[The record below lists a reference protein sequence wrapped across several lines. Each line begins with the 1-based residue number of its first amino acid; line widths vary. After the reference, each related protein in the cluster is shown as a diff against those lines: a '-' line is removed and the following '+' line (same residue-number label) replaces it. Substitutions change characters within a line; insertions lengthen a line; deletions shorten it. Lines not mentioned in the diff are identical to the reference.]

1 MEKNKIRNLN
11 IKTKLK
17 ALLLSGVTLLTGIS
31 CGKSDVKA
39 PEKDNSIVIEAETN
53 TKTTKNTIESTVDNM
68 IAEKE
73 TQENN
78 TNDYV
83 ENYNYENEEN
93 NYVEDETNIE
103 ATEIKTEE
111 KTENKI
117 EAPSKVYEEEIVMPK
132 KGASM
137 TPSTNH
143 TTTKIKNSD
152 IKITTTKAHTQH
164 PTTTKKVTT
173 QRHTTAKPTTVKIT
187 TTKPVTTTVRVTE
200 PPVVT
205 EPPRTDYN
213 KYDLLSGDPA
223 VAAKA
228 FEKLSSELRDELYSY
243 YIVRG
248 EWGVTNGADQAK
260 VILAVLNYNQ
270 GISPEALASD
280 EALGKF
286 SKEDLITNRAAIN
299 LPYTQNLYQN
309 RVNFS
314 KYVIDDEFA
323 NRLNQITNEYIDWK
337 NGNGEAL
344 NADLDK
350 YCENCDVF
358 NTENVSNFVEF
369 YILCNIDSETFGE
382 DMNEDGKELDIFD
395 EKVLTP
401 MYQNYE
407 QYKGRS
413 YSR

>member
-39 PEKDNSIVIEAETN
+39 PEKDNSIAIEAETN

-103 ATEIKTEE
+103 TTETKTEE

-152 IKITTTKAHTQH
+152 IKITTTRAHTQH

-173 QRHTTAKPTTVKIT
+173 QRHTTVKIT

-200 PPVVT
+200 PPVT
-205 EPPRTDYN
+205 QPPTIPYERREYN
-213 KYDLLSGDPA
+213 KYDLMSDDPN
-223 VAAKA
+223 VALFAHKNLTNQLG
-228 FEKLSSELRDELYSY
+228 KELFNGYLHETEYGVSMGYEEAGAL
-243 YIVRG
+243 IV
-248 EWGVTNGADQAK
+248 A
-260 VILAVLNYNQ
+260 LNYNQ
-270 GISPEALASD
+270 PLNI
-280 EALGKF
+280 EALGNIYNYE
-286 SKEDLITNRAAIN
+286 SKEDFIKLTDNMN
-299 LPYTQNLYQN
+299 LASYQCMYN
-309 RVNFS
+309 SRVDFT
-314 KYVIDDEFA
+314 KYVIDEDFA
-323 NRLNQITNEYIDWK
+323 NYLNMVSEQCFNYENGDIDPLLNEIDNYFK
-337 NGNGEAL
+337 YNSDGIDNYAKYYFMCNEKSIADYCTPEEMEEARRMFV
-344 NADLDK
+344 D
-350 YCENCDVF
+350 
-358 NTENVSNFVEF
+358 NVSS
-369 YILCNIDSETFGE
+369 YIYDKFEPHKSKTLA
-382 DMNEDGKELDIFD
+382 
-395 EKVLTP
+395 
-401 MYQNYE
+401 
-407 QYKGRS
+407 R
-413 YSR
+413 

>member
-39 PEKDNSIVIEAETN
+39 PEKDNSIAIEAETN

-103 ATEIKTEE
+103 TTETKTEE

-173 QRHTTAKPTTVKIT
+173 TQRHTTA
-187 TTKPVTTTVRVTE
+187 KPVTTTVRVTE
-200 PPVVT
+200 PPVT
-205 EPPRTDYN
+205 QPPTIPYENRTYT
-213 KYDLLSGDPA
+213 KYDLMSDDPNVALFAHKNLAFQLGNELFNGYLHETSYGTTSGHA
-223 VAAKA
+223 EAGALIVA
-228 FEKLSSELRDELYSY
+228 
-243 YIVRG
+243 
-248 EWGVTNGADQAK
+248 
-260 VILAVLNYNQ
+260 LNYNQ
-270 GISPEALASD
+270 PLNID
-280 EALGKF
+280 ALGNRYNYE
-286 SKEDLITNRAAIN
+286 SKEDFIKLTDNMDLAS
-299 LPYTQNLYQN
+299 YQCMYN
-309 RVNFS
+309 SRVDFT
-314 KYVIDDEFA
+314 KYVIDEDFA
-323 NRLNQITNEYIDWK
+323 NYLNMVSEQCINFVNGDEEPLLNEINNYFDNVYNGIDNYAK
-337 NGNGEAL
+337 YYFMYNVKSRADYCTPEEMEEARRMFV
-344 NADLDK
+344 D
-350 YCENCDVF
+350 
-358 NTENVSNFVEF
+358 NVSS
-369 YILCNIDSETFGE
+369 YIYDKFEPHKSKTLA
-382 DMNEDGKELDIFD
+382 
-395 EKVLTP
+395 
-401 MYQNYE
+401 
-407 QYKGRS
+407 R
-413 YSR
+413 

>member
-39 PEKDNSIVIEAETN
+39 PEKDNSIAIEAETN

-103 ATEIKTEE
+103 TTETKTEE

-152 IKITTTKAHTQH
+152 IKITTTRAHTQH

-173 QRHTTAKPTTVKIT
+173 QRHTTVKIT

-228 FEKLSSELRDELYSY
+228 LEKLSEELWQELYDG
-243 YIVRG
+243 RG
-248 EWGVTNGADQAK
+248 INRGYLSNGRAESK
-260 VILAVLNYNQ
+260 VAIAILNY
-270 GISPEALASD
+270 GSISPETLARD
-280 EALGKF
+280 EALGNY
-286 SKEDLITNRAAIN
+286 SEEDLITYSHALDFEVVEQIVG
-299 LPYTQNLYQN
+299 T
-309 RVNFS
+309 RVDFT
-314 KYVIDDEFA
+314 KYMLDEDFA
-323 NRLNQITNEYIDWK
+323 NLINRTNAAWIDCENGDKEEYLNITNDYYENYYGDNLIKDYYMTLAGASREGASAQKMETLYNLMDEYD
-337 NGNGEAL
+337 N
-344 NADLDK
+344 
-350 YCENCDVF
+350 
-358 NTENVSNFVEF
+358 
-369 YILCNIDSETFGE
+369 NIV
-382 DMNEDGKELDIFD
+382 K
-395 EKVLTP
+395 P
-401 MYQNYE
+401 MYNNYA
-407 QYKGRS
+407 QYIGNS
-413 YSR
+413 YRK

>member
-1 MEKNKIRNLN
+1 MEKNKIRNIN

-103 ATEIKTEE
+103 TTEIKTEE

-228 FEKLSSELRDELYSY
+228 FEKLSSELENELY
-243 YIVRG
+243 RG
-248 EWGVTNGADQAK
+248 YAIYRNNESNPYEESKAA
-260 VILAVLNYNQ
+260 IAILNY
-270 GISPEALASD
+270 GSISPEALAYD
-280 EALGKF
+280 IALG
-286 SKEDLITNRAAIN
+286 SYSEEDLIKYSHALDFAAVEKVTGARIDFN
-299 LPYTQNLYQN
+299 KYVLDEEFANYIN
-309 RVNFS
+309 RVNNAW
-314 KYVIDDEFA
+314 IDYENGNEDEFINIVDEYNE
-323 NRLNQITNEYIDWK
+323 NRSGSEYIK
-337 NGNGEAL
+337 NYFILL
-344 NADLDK
+344 NISRRHDYNANEEYTAVYSDTCHYED
-350 YCENCDVF
+350 
-358 NTENVSNFVEF
+358 
-369 YILCNIDSETFGE
+369 NIVKPMFEE
-382 DMNEDGKELDIFD
+382 YKQYA
-395 EKVLTP
+395 EKV
-401 MYQNYE
+401 
-407 QYKGRS
+407 YKK
-413 YSR
+413 